1 MKALFF
7 IMSMLLVFTATAT
20 QAPFQPWSEDLINQ
34 KIMKA
39 DAGKVMVGNSL
50 GRAESFTLS
59 GDLTIS
65 SAGVATLAGSE
76 TDTVNT
82 GKKVARATY
91 DVAVDLGTIAA
102 HGLGITIPANAIIV
116 RSWFYTVTQFV
127 DAGAGTVALHCETAD
142 NVFAAADI
150 TGNADGVLV
159 DGIQQG
165 FSTFDGTGAA
175 GILGAACELTA
186 TVATAA
192 QTAGKLVLFVEY
204 VIAE

>member
-1 MKALFF
+1 MRKLLIASLFT
-7 IMSMLLVFTATAT
+7 FTALAIS
-20 QAPFQPWSEDLINQ
+20 APFQPKDELLISESIMFMDSAKMLVGSSLGKASQVSISGDISISNAGLVSMAAVSGDGLNQ
-34 KIMKA
+34 K
-39 DAGKVMVGNSL
+39 
-50 GRAESFTLS
+50 RT
-59 GDLTIS
+59 
-65 SAGVATLAGSE
+65 
-76 TDTVNT
+76 
-82 GKKVARATY
+82 ARATY

-127 DAGAGTVALHCETAD
+127 DAGAGTVAISCETA
-142 NVFAAADI
+142 NNIFSAADI

-159 DGIQQG
+159 DGIQQA

-192 QTAGKLVLFVEY
+192 QSAGKLVLFVEY
-204 VIAE
+204 MVAE